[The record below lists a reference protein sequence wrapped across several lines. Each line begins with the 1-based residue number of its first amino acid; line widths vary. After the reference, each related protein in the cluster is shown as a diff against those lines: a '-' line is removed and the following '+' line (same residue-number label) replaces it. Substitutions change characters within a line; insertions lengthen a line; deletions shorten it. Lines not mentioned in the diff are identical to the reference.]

1 MYKHARGFSGTK
13 PFDLRSHTP
22 KRGLYGKGP
31 SIGPIGPKP
40 KGRPNRAKKKIKL
53 VPIKRVFTD
62 PEKTIKAKKIAA
74 NLNRR
79 MKGVVVEKKSL

>member
-1 MYKHARGFSGTK
+1 M
-13 PFDLRSHTP
+13 
-22 KRGLYGKGP
+22 YGKGP

-53 VPIKRVFTD
+53 MPIKRD

-74 NLNRR
+74 KLNRR

>member
-1 MYKHARGFSGTK
+1 MYKHARGLTGTK

-53 VPIKRVFTD
+53 MPIKRD

-74 NLNRR
+74 KLNRR